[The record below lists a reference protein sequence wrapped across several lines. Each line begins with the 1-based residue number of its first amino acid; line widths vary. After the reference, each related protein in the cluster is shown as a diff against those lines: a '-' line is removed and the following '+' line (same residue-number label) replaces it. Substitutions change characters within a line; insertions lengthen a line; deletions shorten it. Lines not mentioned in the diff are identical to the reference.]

1 MEKNLL
7 MYDLQLFA
15 EDVEGAEVSEAA
27 DPTVEETSE
36 TESVETGENEEPET
50 PLPEQSD
57 EDNARYA
64 SIRRRAEEDARRKY
78 ESQMAVLNQRAAAL
92 CQGIPN
98 PATNQPI
105 QTVGEY
111 LDALQ
116 YQQRQQVVSKMQE
129 NGVDPGLIDR
139 MIATNPVVMQAQQV
153 LEHSKA
159 AEADAQIRE
168 GIAEIGKYDPSI
180 KTVDD
185 LAALPNF
192 DKILERV
199 QKHGDTLLEA
209 YKVAN
214 FDTFMQHQSDA
225 GRQKAINQMRG
236 KAHLPSTSSGVA
248 TENDDIEVP
257 AEIMARFKADGK
269 TEKQIRELYKK
280 VPH

>member
-7 MYDLQLFA
+7 YYDLQLFA
-15 EDVEGAEVSEAA
+15 EEVEGAEVSEAA
-27 DPTVEETSE
+27 EPTEGEESE
-36 TESVETGENEEPET
+36 TDIVETGETEEPET
-50 PLPEQSD
+50 PEPEQSD

-78 ESQMAVLNQRAAAL
+78 EGQMALLNQRAAAI

-98 PATNQPI
+98 PATNKPI
-105 QTVGEY
+105 QTVDEY

-116 YQQRQQVVSKMQE
+116 YQQRQQVEAKMQE
-129 NGVDPGLIDR
+129 NGVDPAMIDR

-153 LEHSKA
+153 LENSKA
-159 AEADAQIRE
+159 AEADAQIQK
-168 GIAEIGKYDPSI
+168 GLAEIGKYDPNI

-192 DKILERV
+192 GQILERV
-199 QKHGDTLLEA
+199 QRGDTLLEA

-236 KAHLPSTSSGVA
+236 KAHLPGASSGVA

>member
-1 MEKNLL
+1 MKKNLL
-7 MYDLQLFA
+7 EYDLQFFA
-15 EDVEGAEVSEAA
+15 EVEGAEAPDAA
-27 DPTVEETSE
+27 DPVEEDTSE
-36 TESVETGENEEPET
+36 ADGQTGEEETET
-50 PLPEQSD
+50 PEPEQSD

-78 ESQMAVLNQRAAAL
+78 EGQMAILNQRAAAI

-98 PATNQPI
+98 PATNKPI
-105 QTVGEY
+105 QTVDEY

-116 YQQRQQVVSKMQE
+116 YQQRQQVEAKMQE
-129 NGVDPGLIDR
+129 TGVDPKMIDR

-153 LEHSKA
+153 LEQSKA
-159 AEADAQIRE
+159 AEVDAQIQK

-180 KTVDD
+180 KSVND

-199 QKHGDTLLEA
+199 QRGDSLLEA
-209 YKVAN
+209 YQVTN

-225 GRQKAINQMRG
+225 GRQKAINQMKG
-236 KAHLPSTSSGVA
+236 KAHLPSATAGVA